1 VNLGNSRVIRLLLIT
16 LFLTLL
22 PVQSQALPIYSPTQE
37 SNPGS
42 KFLQSSIQ
50 VFGKDLNNNEIEDS
64 LEAEVSSLGSGTIAV
79 LIQTSNYVAT
89 ISQLSNFGITA
100 SLVSRTLGEIK
111 ADLSWQQI
119 RYVANFNFIKLIALD
134 RGVSLIFPTPPE
146 VNDYELID
154 GHVDQNVEQVDP
166 QLVAAKNM
174 YNATG
179 GDSNPA
185 YSTADQVIAI
195 VDTGIDS
202 QHLLL
207 NGGKV
212 LYRKNFVPNSPSCTA
227 TEPTA
232 GSNNWDVVGHGTRV
246 AAVAAGKLPGGHSR
260 LSNGV
265 APGAALI
272 DLKVFGCEPST
283 ENSIVN
289 TALQW
294 ILDNYQTYSI
304 DIVNLS
310 LGSTSDVTD
319 GTSTTE
325 VLVNM
330 ISALGI
336 VVAVAAGNSGSDAKT
351 ISIPASAHHV
361 ISVGA
366 MRMGANGESMASFT
380 SKGPTSDGRLGIDII
395 APGTNLVTA
404 RARSSEFPNNDA
416 SVASSG
422 TSLITTCDQLLG
434 KFVLDH
440 NHHVQPES

>member
-1 VNLGNSRVIRLLLIT
+1 M
-16 LFLTLL
+16 
-22 PVQSQALPIYSPTQE
+22 PVQSQGLQVNNEFLEY
-37 SNPGS
+37 NPGS
-42 KFLQSSIQ
+42 KFLQSSTQ
-50 VFGKDLNNNEIEDS
+50 VFGRDTNNNKIEDS
-64 LEAEVSSLGSGTIAV
+64 LENQMSSLGFGTIAV
-79 LIQTSNYVAT
+79 LIQTSNYVVT
-89 ISQLSNFGITA
+89 IDQLSNFGIPST
-100 SLVSRTLGEIK
+100 LVSRTLGEIK
-111 ADLSWQQI
+111 ADLTLQQI
-119 RYVANFNFIKLIALD
+119 RYVSNFSTVKLIALD

-146 VNDYELID
+146 LTDYQFLD

-166 QLVAAKNM
+166 QLVAAKKTH
-174 YNATG
+174 NATG

-202 QHLLL
+202 EHVLL

-212 LYRKNFVPNSPSCTA
+212 LYRKNFVPNTTACTA
-227 TEPTA
+227 NEPTA
-232 GSNNWDVVGHGTRV
+232 STNNWDVVGHGTRV
-246 AAVAAGKLPGGHSR
+246 AAVAAGKLTGTHSK

-304 DIVNLS
+304 DVVNLS

-330 ISALGI
+330 ISSLGI

-380 SKGPTSDGRLGIDII
+380 SKGPT
-395 APGTNLVTA
+395 
-404 RARSSEFPNNDA
+404 
-416 SVASSG
+416 
-422 TSLITTCDQLLG
+422 
-434 KFVLDH
+434 
-440 NHHVQPES
+440 